1 MNLVGDSKKEIGKQL
16 PSLGRS
22 DQDGLTLLRFLDKHK
37 ENRQPKR
44 FSLTI

>member
-1 MNLVGDSKKEIGKQL
+1 MNLVGNGREIGKQL

-22 DQDGLTLLRFLDKHK
+22 DQDRLTLLRFFTKTRD
-37 ENRQPKR
+37 ENRQPDR